1 VSRAVALAQYLR
13 TLKDE
18 RDEVAEKKAIHDHDA
33 NRAVNALLRFH
44 LVVEKESKP
53 DSRPRMGSE
62 PQDKKQEEPSPKG
75 ESKPDAGKEEESPNV
90 PPWAKKAFRAI
101 ALRTHPD
108 KVNTDP
114 NITDSQRDRL
124 VSLYSEASSAFH
136 AGRYETLAEIAA
148 ELDIEIDISASDME
162 SALERKIAS
171 LRSDIS
177 GMQKTLS
184 WTWGVSFGDTQTRV
198 KVLRQMCTIL
208 KVTHPEE
215 KVLLDIV
222 RELESQPD
230 FDIVD
235 RLGNVRRI
243 KSGAERRKVG
253 TRPEK
258 RIR

>member
-1 VSRAVALAQYLR
+1 MSRAVALAQYLR

-18 RDEVAEKKAIHDHDA
+18 RDEIAERKAIHDHDA

-44 LVVEKESKP
+44 LVVEKENKP
-53 DSRPRMGSE
+53 DTRPRAGSE
-62 PQDKKQEEPSPKG
+62 EHGKKQEEKH
-75 ESKPDAGKEEESPNV
+75 ESKEVQADSVKPEDTSV

-114 NITDSQRDRL
+114 SITDAQRDRL
-124 VSLYSEASSAFH
+124 VALYGEASSAFH
-136 AGRYETLAEIAA
+136 DAKYEILAEIAA
-148 ELDIEIDISASDME
+148 ELDIEIDISPADME
-162 SALERKIAS
+162 SALERKISSIRKEVA
-171 LRSDIS
+171 

-198 KVLRQMCTIL
+198 RVLKQMCTIL
-208 KVTHPEE
+208 KVTQPEE

-230 FDIVD
+230 FDIMD